1 MAFRLS
7 PEESADL
14 NSRVRLSGLTK
25 QDYIIRRLQERDV
38 VVQGSSR
45 VYKAL
50 RNQME
55 NILAELQRMENAGET
70 DEEFLSLLRLV
81 IITVYEMREEGM

>member
-1 MAFRLS
+1 M
-7 PEESADL
+7 
-14 NSRVRLSGLTK
+14 NVRVRLSGLTK
-25 QDYIIRRLQERDV
+25 QDYVIRRLQERAV

-55 NILAELQRMENAGET
+55 EILAELRQLENAGGAS
-70 DEEFLSLLRLV
+70 EEFCALLRLV
-81 IITVYEMREEGM
+81 SDTVDGMRKSEADVG

>member
-1 MAFRLS
+1 M
-7 PEESADL
+7 
-14 NSRVRLSGLTK
+14 NVRVRLSGLTK

-55 NILAELQRMENAGET
+55 EMLSELRRLESVGNM
-70 DEEFLSLLRLV
+70 DEEFCSLLRLV
-81 IITVYEMREEGM
+81 ADTVNGMREEGT